1 MSPPIRGFVENTLL
15 DWEGKLASIIFL
27 PGCNYRCRFC
37 HAQHLIDPPDHVE
50 SIPTDSVLRALRR
63 QRGWIDGVV
72 LSGGEPTLHPDLLE
86 LIEAVREQGLLVKLD
101 TNGSK
106 PDVLEKLLLMGVID
120 YVAMDIKAPLDEK
133 YSLIARV
140 PVKLEAIRRSIELL
154 ISGTVEYEF
163 RTTVYPA
170 DLDDA
175 DIERIAL
182 DIRGA
187 RLFYL
192 QSFRPA
198 NTLDP
203 DLAEVKPYTMM
214 EMREFCRI
222 ASKYVRRCAVRGDQA
237 SEIMTAAAS

>member
-1 MSPPIRGFVENTLL
+1 MSPPIRGFVANTLL
-15 DWEGKLASIIFL
+15 DWEGRLAAIVFL

-37 HAQHLIDPPDHVE
+37 HAQYLLDPPDGAE
-50 SIPTDSVLRALRR
+50 SIPLDAVMASLRR
-63 QRGWIDGVV
+63 QRGWVDGVV
-72 LSGGEPTLHPDLLE
+72 VSGGEPTLHPDLPE
-86 LIEAVREQGLLVKLD
+86 MIQAFRDEGLLVKLD

-106 PDVLEKLLLMGVID
+106 PDVLEKLLLMGLVD
-120 YVAMDIKAPLDEK
+120 YVAMDVKAPLDEK
-133 YSLIARV
+133 YSLVARA
-140 PVKLEAIRRSIELL
+140 PVKLDAIRRSIELL

-163 RTTVYPA
+163 RTTMYPV

-175 DIERIAL
+175 DVERIAL
-182 DIRGA
+182 AIRGA

-203 DLAEVKPYTMM
+203 DLADVRPYTSLQL
-214 EMREFCRI
+214 REFCRI

-237 SEIMTAAAS
+237 SEIVAAGAV

>member
-1 MSPPIRGFVENTLL
+1 MSPPIRGYVENTLL
-15 DWEGKLASIIFL
+15 DWEGKLAAIVFL

-37 HAQHLIDPPDHVE
+37 HAQHLLDPPDHAE
-50 SIPTDSVLRALRR
+50 SIPLDGILRALRR

-72 LSGGEPTLHPDLLE
+72 ISGGEPTLHPDLME
-86 LIEAVREQGLLVKLD
+86 LIDAFRAEGLLVKLD

-106 PDVLEKLLLMGVID
+106 PDVLEKLLLMGAVD

-133 YSLIARV
+133 YSLVARV
-140 PVKLEAIRRSIELL
+140 PVKLDAVRRSIEML
-154 ISGTVEYEF
+154 IGGTVEYEF
-163 RTTVYPA
+163 RTTVYPT

-203 DLAEVKPYTMM
+203 DLADVKPYTMLQ
-214 EMREFCRI
+214 MRDLCRI

-237 SEIMTAAAS
+237 SEIVAA